1 VIMISP
7 MKPLGLIL
15 PLLVLASCLFAAANA
30 AAAAVTLPP
39 GFQAEPIL
47 ETKELGLEAT
57 NFKFAPD
64 GRIFVATKGGKI
76 LVYPAGAHRA
86 SEATVF
92 ANLAKQTFDWG
103 DHGVLGLA
111 LDPKFDEGR
120 PYVYALYS
128 FNHELGKPPTEDM
141 PEFPS
146 SGSGTTK
153 YEGDECREENKCV
166 VSGRLVRLT
175 AELGDHAKVEP
186 DGEAEEK
193 VLLEGWCQQSS
204 SHSIGDLS
212 FGPEGALY
220 VSGGEGAIYTDTD
233 YGQYENLCGDPPG
246 ANAKGSPLTV
256 PDAEGGSLR
265 SQSLLRPDGE
275 VLLNGTLDRIDPD
288 TGEGWPN
295 NPDAS
300 STNANARRIVGFG
313 FRNPFRFVVNP
324 RLGDI
329 FLGNVGAN
337 LWEEIDRIPIE
348 HFQVGKPIYNS
359 GWPCYEGPEPEKE
372 FSVLGL
378 GACDRLYDTPGA
390 TEKPFFYYS
399 HFEPVVPGDEC
410 SHNAGSAISGE
421 AFYEGSTYPAEY
433 DNALFF
439 SDSVRG
445 CIYVMLADAD
455 GEPDPATVR
464 PFLSS
469 EVSDYPGVDVEQG
482 PEGSIYYTTLD
493 DGTINRVVYDPEAV
507 TARLDTK
514 GGNPWGNVPLK
525 VDLDA
530 SGSTV
535 PAGHTAKYEWDLDGG
550 GEFND
555 GSDSPEQEVEFT
567 DPTKNVSVAVRVEDE
582 QTGKTSTAKLTVYPG
597 DSPPKLTI
605 VDPEPTLTWGVGQTI
620 HFEGYAN
627 SEEEGHEGA
636 DMPAEDSYW
645 KVRLLHCPFEASSC
659 HEHPIQVFPGV
670 ARGTINAPDHS
681 YPSFVN
687 FIFSATD
694 SRGLSAETS
703 LKVEARPVPLQIHS
717 EPPGID
723 IGVGETHLV
732 TPAEY
737 KAIEGSPTTVA
748 APEEAVLGG
757 IKYAFEGWSDGGGRV
772 HEVSSTETGT
782 YTARYRVVETPLVPI
797 QIHSE
802 PPGIDIGVGETH
814 LVTPAEYKAIEGSPT
829 TVAAPAEATVDGVRY
844 VFQHWSDGGQ
854 RVHEVP
860 STAPGTYTAIYA
872 AVEESSG
879 GGGGGD
885 TGGGG
890 ETGGGNSSGGDNS
903 GGGGNSSG
911 GGPSGGG
918 APGGGG
924 SGPESKGS
932 VPPPKPKLKRGPAK
946 QTRSTTAKF
955 VFGGSAGAKFMCKLD
970 GGKFAVCRSPKVY
983 KGLKPGRHKVSIYA
997 TDGSGGR
1004 SGTTVF
1010 NWKIV
1015 PAG

>member
-1 VIMISP
+1 
-7 MKPLGLIL
+7 MKPLRLIL
-15 PLLVLASCLFAAANA
+15 ALLVVASCLVAAANA
-30 AAAAVTLPP
+30 AAEVALPP

-103 DHGVLGLA
+103 DHGILGLA

-141 PEFPS
+141 PEYPS
-146 SGSGTTK
+146 AGSGSTK
-153 YEGDECREENKCV
+153 YEGDECLDENKCV

-175 AELGDHAKVEP
+175 AEGDQAKEQG
-186 DGEAEEK
+186 GEAEEK

-246 ANAKGSPLTV
+246 ANAKGTPLTV
-256 PDAEGGSLR
+256 PGAEGGSLR
-265 SQSLLRPDGE
+265 SQSLLRPGGE

-288 TGEGWPN
+288 TGEGWPT
-295 NPDAS
+295 NPDAT

-324 RLGDI
+324 RLGDV

-337 LWEEIDRIPIE
+337 LWEEIDRIPID
-348 HFQVGKPIYNS
+348 HFQVGEPIYNS

-378 GACDRLYDTPGA
+378 NACERLYDTPGA
-390 TEKPFFYYS
+390 TEEPFFYYS

-410 SHNAGSAISGE
+410 SHDSGSAISGQ

-439 SDSVRG
+439 SDSVRH

-493 DGTINRVVYDPEAV
+493 EGSINKVVYDPEAV
-507 TARLDTK
+507 TARLTTT
-514 GGNPWGNVPLK
+514 GHPYGNVPLH
-525 VDLDA
+525 VHLDA
-530 SGSTV
+530 SGS
-535 PAGHTAKYEWDLDGG
+535 AGPVGDTLKYEWDLHGDGT
-550 GEFND
+550 FTA
-555 GSDSPEQEVEFT
+555 SSSSPTREVEYT
-567 DPTKNVSVAVRVEDE
+567 DPTENVLVTVRVKDAT
-582 QTGKTSTAKLTVYPG
+582 TGKTSLAKLTIYPG
-597 DSPPKLTI
+597 DSPPELTI
-605 VDPEPTLTWGVGQTI
+605 VKPEPTLTWGVGQPI
-620 HFEGYAN
+620 EFEGYAH
-627 SEEEGHEGA
+627 SMEEGNEGA

-670 ARGTINAPDHS
+670 GEGTINAPDHS
-681 YPSFVN
+681 FPSFVN

-694 SRGLSAETS
+694 SRGLSTEIS
-703 LKVEARPVPLQIHS
+703 RKVEARPVPLQIHS
-717 EPPGID
+717 DPPGID
-723 IGVGETHLV
+723 VGVGETHLV

-748 APEEAVLGG
+748 APEKE
-757 IKYAFEGWSDGGGRV
+757 
-772 HEVSSTETGT
+772 EVG
-782 YTARYRVVETPLVPI
+782 
-797 QIHSE
+797 
-802 PPGIDIGVGETH
+802 
-814 LVTPAEYKAIEGSPT
+814 
-829 TVAAPAEATVDGVRY
+829 GVRY
-844 VFQHWSDGGQ
+844 VFQRWSDGGA
-854 RVHEVP
+854 RVHEVS

-872 AVEESSG
+872 KVEESG
-879 GGGGGD
+879 GGGGGG
-885 TGGGG
+885 TGGG
-890 ETGGGNSSGGDNS
+890 EAGGGNSSGGDNS

-911 GGPSGGG
+911 GNPPGGG
-918 APGGGG
+918 APSGGG
-924 SGPESKGS
+924 SGPESSKSG
-932 VPPPKPKLKRGPAK
+932 PPPRPKLKSGPAK

-955 VFGGSAGAKFMCKLD
+955 VFNGSAGDRFMCKLD
-970 GGKFAVCRSPKVY
+970 GGKFVVCRSPKVY
-983 KGLKPGRHKVSIYA
+983 KRLKPGRHKVSIYA
-997 TDGSGGR
+997 TGGSGAR
-1004 SGTTVF
+1004 SATAVF
-1010 NWKIV
+1010 IWKIV